1 MPDGVRRGAW
11 CAAEEADMVELLG
24 PGGVPRPDDGHQRS
38 RWADVPW
45 RTIVAT
51 IGIVVATLAL
61 VALVS
66 VTLHI
71 VLWVMVSGFFAIV
84 LAPAVAR
91 VQRKIGGPRSLATSI
106 VMFSSALLVIGMLT
120 VFAMPVRSQAVN
132 AATDLPGTI
141 DSAVSGNGP
150 VGHALET
157 LHLQSFVRDHQQDIE
172 NWANNLSG
180 SSISIA
186 RQVISVVVAI
196 VTIFVLTF
204 LFLTQ
209 SESMGRTALS
219 AFPARRRPAAKRAAA
234 DAAHAVSGYML
245 GNLLISLIAGLT
257 ALVCLVALGV
267 PNPIVLALWV
277 AFADLIP
284 LVGATIGAALAVL
297 AAFLHSPTAG
307 IVSIIFFVVYQQFE
321 NSVLQPLVMSRT
333 VKVNPL
339 VVILSVLIGVEVLGV
354 VGAILAIPIVGA
366 LQVAARAGRQEYYQ
380 DRLRI
385 GEPLNSPPSDT
396 SS

>member
-1 MPDGVRRGAW
+1 
-11 CAAEEADMVELLG
+11 
-24 PGGVPRPDDGHQRS
+24 
-38 RWADVPW
+38 
-45 RTIVAT
+45 
-51 IGIVVATLAL
+51 
-61 VALVS
+61 
-66 VTLHI
+66 
-71 VLWVMVSGFFAIV
+71 
-84 LAPAVAR
+84 
-91 VQRKIGGPRSLATSI
+91 
-106 VMFSSALLVIGMLT
+106 
-120 VFAMPVRSQAVN
+120 
-132 AATDLPGTI
+132 
-141 DSAVSGNGP
+141 VSGNGP

-339 VVILSVLIGVEVLGV
+339 VVILSVLIGVEVLGF

>member
-1 MPDGVRRGAW
+1 
-11 CAAEEADMVELLG
+11 MVELLG

-219 AFPARRRPAAKRAAA
+219 AFPARRQPAAKRAAA

-339 VVILSVLIGVEVLGV
+339 VVILSVLIGVEVLGF

>member
-1 MPDGVRRGAW
+1 MA
-11 CAAEEADMVELLG
+11 ELLG
-24 PGGVPRPDDGHQRS
+24 PAGGPLPQPPAHRTWG
-38 RWADVPW
+38 DVPW
-45 RTIVAT
+45 RTIV
-51 IGIVVATLAL
+51 GSVGVVVATAAL
-61 VALVS
+61 IALLS
-66 VTLHI
+66 ITFRI

-91 VQRKIGGPRSLATSI
+91 VQRRVGGRRALATSI
-106 VMFSSALLVIGMLT
+106 VMFSTALIVIGTLT
-120 VFAMPVRSQAVN
+120 VFAMPVRTQALS

-141 DSAVSGNGP
+141 DKAVQGNGA

-172 NWANNLSG
+172 NWANRLTG

-186 RQVISVVVAI
+186 RQVINVVIAI

-209 SESMGRTALS
+209 SSAIGQTALS
-219 AFPARRRPAAKRAAA
+219 VIPERRRPAAQRAAA

-245 GNLLISLIAGLT
+245 GNLLISLIAGVT

-284 LVGATIGAALAVL
+284 LVGATIGAALAVF

-307 IVSIIFFVVYQQFE
+307 IVAIIFFVVYQQFE
-321 NSVLQPLVMSRT
+321 NSVLQPMVMSRT

-339 VVILSVLIGVEVLGV
+339 VVILSVLIGVEVFGF
-354 VGAILAIPIVGA
+354 VGAVLAIPIAGA
-366 LQVAARAGRQEYYQ
+366 LQVAVKAGRQEYYQ
-380 DRLRI
+380 DRLRL
-385 GEPLNSPPSDT
+385 GEPLPGSTEPLS
-396 SS
+396 

>member
-1 MPDGVRRGAW
+1 
-11 CAAEEADMVELLG
+11 MVELLG

-339 VVILSVLIGVEVLGV
+339 VVILSVLIGVEVLGF